1 MKKIAVFCAA
11 SEQIDAKFVAAAREV
26 GALLGSM
33 GCALV
38 YGGACAGLMEATA
51 SAAKEAGAHIVGVV
65 PVVLEERNRVSG
77 LIDEK
82 IRTRN
87 LSDRKDIMVQQ
98 SNLLVALPGGIGTLD
113 EVFHTMAAATIG
125 YHSKRVVLY
134 NANGF
139 WEPLLGVLRQM
150 SQSAFVRG
158 NLDDFLVVAG
168 DIEELKRI
176 IEEA

>member
-11 SEQIDAKFVAAAREV
+11 SEQIDAKYVAVAREV

-38 YGGACAGLMEATA
+38 YGGARAGLMEATA

-82 IRTRN
+82 IRTRH
-87 LSDRKDIMVQQ
+87 LSDRKDIMLLQ
-98 SNLLVALPGGIGTLD
+98 SDVVVTLPGGIGSLD
-113 EVFHTMAAATIG
+113 EIFTVAASHTIG
-125 YHSKRVVLY
+125 YHHKMVILY
-134 NANGF
+134 NMKGF
-139 WEPLLGVLRQM
+139 WNSLIAM
-150 SQSAFVRG
+150 
-158 NLDDFLVVAG
+158 LDDLQQKGMIRGDWHDYIEVANNL
-168 DIEELKRI
+168 EELKAKI
-176 IEEA
+176 ADC